1 MRLDPTTHVFVL
13 TGAGVSAESGIPTF
27 RGLGGMWNE
36 HAVEAVASLQGF
48 IKDPGLVW
56 RFYSERR
63 AAAETVKPNP
73 GHVALAAL
81 EAKLGDRFFLA
92 TQNIDGLHQ
101 AAGSKRMVELHGS
114 LWKTRCSRCDRPS
127 FDDRDL
133 YEPTRLPGCGKCQAK
148 GEFALLR
155 PDIVWFGERLPSA
168 GIEAVEAFFE
178 KARGHH
184 FVFLAVGTSGAVF
197 PAAQLVNRARERG
210 AETWLVNA
218 EVADNSRDFDHV
230 VTGRSG
236 EVLPKLLGC

>member
-1 MRLDPTTHVFVL
+1 MTHVFVL

-48 IKDPGLVW
+48 IDDPALVW

-63 AAAETVKPNP
+63 GAAKSVRPNA
-73 GHVALAAL
+73 GHLALAWL

-101 AAGSKRMVELHGS
+101 AAGTKRMVELHGS
-114 LWKTRCSRCDRPS
+114 LWKTRCSRCDRPA
-127 FDDRDL
+127 FDDHDR
-133 YEPTRLPGCGKCQAK
+133 YEPSRLPGCGQCQAK

-155 PDIVWFGERLPSA
+155 PDIVWFGEKLPSSS
-168 GIEAVEAFFE
+168 IEAVEAFFE
-178 KARGHH
+178 RARRHR

-197 PAAQLVNRARERG
+197 PAAQLVNQARALS

-218 EVADNSRDFDHV
+218 EAADNARSFDHV
-230 VTGRSG
+230 VTGKSG
-236 EVLPKLLGC
+236 EVLPALLGE